1 MSKNRAGSP
10 TSIWITE
17 ELAQKLDDYCM
28 KHAANRSEI
37 IRRAIE
43 QYLKENA

>member
-1 MSKNRAGSP
+1 MAGKRTA

-17 ELAQKLDDYCM
+17 ELNEKLSAYCA

-43 QYLKENA
+43 KYLKENA